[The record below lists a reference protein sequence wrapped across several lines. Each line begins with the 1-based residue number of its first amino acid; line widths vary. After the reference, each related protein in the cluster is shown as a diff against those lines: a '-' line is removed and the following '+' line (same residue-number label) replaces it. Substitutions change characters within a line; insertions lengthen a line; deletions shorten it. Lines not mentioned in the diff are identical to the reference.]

1 MANAGKN
8 QSYARFKNNELVLN
22 LLRKKEYSAT
32 ELSKELGL
40 SNAALSQIMS
50 ELSEKKLVRQVP
62 CGDRTT
68 LGRRRNYL
76 SLNGDY
82 GIIVAVGFS
91 DNEIHIAFADFSGK
105 LLLEERIRDRL
116 NYDLTIVYETVLRIH
131 ELYNKNFKTL
141 PILSV
146 NLSLPGKINNETM
159 EVVLSAQLKKV
170 VDEDKGKLLKIFN
183 GHFDVPV
190 RAFNDINLSLIAERD
205 DEESYGKNLILMHI
219 DAGVGGA
226 FYFGNK
232 IYGGDHGFAGEIGFM
247 PVFFEGKKTI
257 LDSAVSFTSI
267 AERLTERFHKDYG
280 IDDLKELYFTDAE
293 VRAEFLKTAS
303 VAGHAVGEL
312 AEILDVSYVVV
323 SGGVTELDD
332 EYKKQLTEAANFGRG
347 EVEICFSC
355 LKDACIKGAIIT
367 AVRQEIIA
375 AISK

>member
-1 MANAGKN
+1 
-8 QSYARFKNNELVLN
+8 
-22 LLRKKEYSAT
+22 
-32 ELSKELGL
+32 
-40 SNAALSQIMS
+40 
-50 ELSEKKLVRQVP
+50 
-62 CGDRTT
+62 
-68 LGRRRNYL
+68 
-76 SLNGDY
+76 
-82 GIIVAVGFS
+82 
-91 DNEIHIAFADFSGK
+91 
-105 LLLEERIRDRL
+105 
-116 NYDLTIVYETVLRIH
+116 
-131 ELYNKNFKTL
+131 
-141 PILSV
+141 
-146 NLSLPGKINNETM
+146 M

-303 VAGHAVGEL
+303 VAATPW
-312 AEILDVSYVVV
+312 ASWPR
-323 SGGVTELDD
+323 SST
-332 EYKKQLTEAANFGRG
+332 
-347 EVEICFSC
+347 
-355 LKDACIKGAIIT
+355 
-367 AVRQEIIA
+367 
-375 AISK
+375 

>member
-68 LGRRRNYL
+68 LGRRRNYF

-257 LDSAVSFTSI
+257 
-267 AERLTERFHKDYG
+267 
-280 IDDLKELYFTDAE
+280 
-293 VRAEFLKTAS
+293 
-303 VAGHAVGEL
+303 
-312 AEILDVSYVVV
+312 
-323 SGGVTELDD
+323 
-332 EYKKQLTEAANFGRG
+332 
-347 EVEICFSC
+347 
-355 LKDACIKGAIIT
+355 
-367 AVRQEIIA
+367 
-375 AISK
+375 